1 MYTVGT
7 FLVKQAV
14 RVFYAS
20 FSAELVALTGDS
32 HTGVSRTTLSSTSS
46 TTAI

>member
-1 MYTVGT
+1 MRTAGT
-7 FLVKQAV
+7 FLVEQAV

-20 FSAELVALTGDS
+20 FSAKLVALTGDGY
-32 HTGVSRTTLSSTSS
+32 TGVSRTTLSSTSS